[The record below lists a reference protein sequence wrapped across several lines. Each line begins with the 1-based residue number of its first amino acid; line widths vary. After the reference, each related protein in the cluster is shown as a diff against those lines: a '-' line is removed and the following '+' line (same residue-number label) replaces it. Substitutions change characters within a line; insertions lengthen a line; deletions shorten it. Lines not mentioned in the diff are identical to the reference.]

1 MTKEKSLVKDSSLF
15 TFREKISFLY
25 GSGKTHKNFKNIE
38 KENGYEK
45 A

>member
-1 MTKEKSLVKDSSLF
+1 MPEKFFLSLCF
-15 TFREKISFLY
+15 FREKILSLY